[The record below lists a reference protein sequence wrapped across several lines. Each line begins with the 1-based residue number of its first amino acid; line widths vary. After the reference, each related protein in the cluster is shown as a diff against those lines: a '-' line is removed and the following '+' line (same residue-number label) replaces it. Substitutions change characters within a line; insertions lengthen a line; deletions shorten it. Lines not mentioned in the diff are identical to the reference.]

1 MDIRSKQ
8 KCLSAL
14 REAAEQE
21 KPRFLFCLAA
31 TFFTGLVAHAYAFFH
46 DSFSHDALGG
56 IYANVFEDN
65 WKIALGRFF
74 VPTYRSVVRG
84 SISVPW
90 LIGLLALLWIG
101 LSVYLIVR
109 MFSLQSRV
117 VITLLAGIMAVNLT
131 VTAMTATFLYELD
144 VDMLAL
150 LAATAAAYLWH
161 RCKWGWLPGMALV
174 ALALSIYQAYL
185 SVAIV
190 LVMLASI
197 WALLRGETAQSVF
210 FKGLKGIGMLIGGGL
225 LYLIGLKVECQ
236 ITGIALADS
245 YNGLT
250 SILRLSPGAIPALI
264 GSAYQ
269 DWFCVFTQP
278 KDAYIG
284 TALRVANIALL
295 GLTGLLAVT
304 AVVKKGIKPAA
315 KGLFLAL
322 LALLPLGMN
331 ISYVLSGGMVHDLM
345 RYSFWFLYLLAL
357 LLVLRLCPAGADGK
371 NDAARLAQCAAYL
384 LVFLVI
390 WNNIQF
396 ANAIYLKKNLEQEAA
411 LSRMTRVADRLET
424 LPGYVGGE
432 TPVVF
437 VSVPSFVD
445 TMPGFEV
452 LSDVNGATTSN
463 VITYNTPGIYAM
475 YFTYILNTPI
485 ALDGATWGDFQT
497 DPRVAEMPSFPAAE
511 SIQELDG
518 VIVVKM
524 GD

>member
-8 KCLSAL
+8 KRLSAL

-46 DSFSHDALGG
+46 NSFSHDALCG
-56 IYANVFEDN
+56 IYADVIEEN

-109 MFSLQSRV
+109 MFALQSRG

-131 VTAMTATFLYELD
+131 VTAMTATYLYELD
-144 VDMLAL
+144 FDMFAL

-161 RCKWGWLPGMALV
+161 RYKWGWLPGMALV

-190 LVMLASI
+190 LVMIVSI
-197 WALLRGETAQSVF
+197 WVLLRGEIAQSVF

-225 LYLIGLKVECQ
+225 LYLIGLKVVCKV
-236 ITGIALADS
+236 TGIALVDS
-245 YNGLT
+245 YNGLA

-284 TALRVANIALL
+284 TALRAANIALL

-304 AVVKKGIKPAA
+304 AVVKKDITPAA

-331 ISYVLSGGMVHDLM
+331 ISYILSGGMVHDLM

-357 LLVLRLCPAGADGK
+357 LLVLRLCPTGADGK
-371 NDAARLAQCAAYL
+371 KCCGQLAQCATYL

-396 ANAIYLKKNLEQEAA
+396 SNAIYLKKNLEQDAA

-424 LPGYVGGE
+424 MPGYVGGE

-437 VSVPSFVD
+437 VSVPSSVAI
-445 TMPGFEV
+445 MPGFEEI
-452 LSDVNGATTSN
+452 SQITGSETSN
-463 VITYNTPGIYAM
+463 VISYNYWRL
-475 YFTYILNTPI
+475 YYNFFTYFLNTPI
-485 ALDGATWGDFQT
+485 FIDSAWLDFQT